1 MKLFLSICGLLSL
14 GRAFQPGFRASPRPA
29 QVSASSTRLYE
40 AAKPPVRE
48 VRPYRQPK
56 EPTADEVPT
65 LEEVEEAKEEVVVK
79 ETKAEEVKPEEVK
92 EEEVKPEVKEED
104 EASNTP
110 LNISNMLPTDD
121 EAQLALD
128 QEYMR
133 VAIELAQQE
142 YVHRPIW

>member
-1 MKLFLSICGLLSL
+1 
-14 GRAFQPGFRASPRPA
+14 
-29 QVSASSTRLYE
+29 
-40 AAKPPVRE
+40 VRE
-48 VRPYRQPK
+48 VRPYRQPN

-65 LEEVEEAKEEVVVK
+65 LEEVEEAKEEAVVK
-79 ETKAEEVKPEEVK
+79 ETKAEEVKQEEVK
-92 EEEVKPEVKEED
+92 VEEVKPEVKEED